1 VKKDEEISAIPL
13 SDVERK
19 DHVPGLLQQAIGRA
33 HGKQLTAE
41 DDDAAQ
47 LHGRVRRKQGYSIPL
62 VVREARILLRAI
74 ADCVQ
79 QNLLAIEVS
88 YLIPDMVNVWET
100 VSSELEISIKTFLA
114 STGGSAASD
123 GHSADASRAHKA
135 PRSSRS

>member
-1 VKKDEEISAIPL
+1 
-13 SDVERK
+13 
-19 DHVPGLLQQAIGRA
+19 
-33 HGKQLTAE
+33 
-41 DDDAAQ
+41 
-47 LHGRVRRKQGYSIPL
+47 
-62 VVREARILLRAI
+62 VREARILLRAI